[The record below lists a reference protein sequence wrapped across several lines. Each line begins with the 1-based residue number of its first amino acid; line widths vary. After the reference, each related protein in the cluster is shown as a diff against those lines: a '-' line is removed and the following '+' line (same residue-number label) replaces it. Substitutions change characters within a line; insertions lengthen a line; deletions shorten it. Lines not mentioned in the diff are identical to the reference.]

1 MSRPHP
7 TTANNSKVRENRL
20 IGALLGYNRNTSS
33 CDVARMT
40 SSLGLLEPV
49 VDSQAEQHSTPI
61 FLMRLEP
68 RASGFF
74 ENVAAVFRASPAQAN
89 LPSDSTF
96 WKDVF
101 VNRRLP
107 WQPFGESVLLHGLAI
122 GMVWLLSVAWVRQ
135 HPLTPRTTNLT
146 NVTVYSPEE
155 YLKPLDTGKGS
166 LQSSAGDPVYSRQE
180 VISVPPEADNH
191 TQTVVVPPDLKLAE
205 EVPLPNVVSWPQ
217 ANVPVPIDATMLA
230 SKLPGLPSSVVAPVP
245 ELAAES
251 NRRTVDLAQ
260 NVVAPTP
267 DIGAVMSTQA
277 IHAPQTSVVAPPP
290 SVDASRTRRVGDLN
304 IAQSDVVAPAPSLPV
319 EAQRASTRSLSGTVG
334 AGEAGVV
341 PPPPSAMGSEG
352 AATAGSRMI
361 ALGIH
366 PAALTG
372 PITPP
377 AGNRRG
383 SFAATPSGRADATG
397 KPAIAGQTANTSAG
411 LGSGS
416 APGNGG
422 SDGHN
427 ALQGVPPG
435 LHVGDGPPQKG
446 TSTIAGDGNGNAA
459 GGESGMSASAAP
471 PHTTA
476 THPTKV
482 ASPLPDDKVT
492 ETERQVFG
500 GRRVYSMTLNMPNLN
515 SAGGSWIIRF
525 SEMSDQSGP
534 GPLTAPEATHKVD
547 PGYPIELMR
556 QNVQGTLT
564 LRAVIHSDGH
574 VSNVEILNS
583 PDDRLDQFARSA
595 FERWTFRPGTKNG
608 NAVALQAV
616 VNIPFKTR
624 NSF

>member
-1 MSRPHP
+1 
-7 TTANNSKVRENRL
+7 
-20 IGALLGYNRNTSS
+20 
-33 CDVARMT
+33 MT
-40 SSLGLLEPV
+40 SSLGLLEPA
-49 VDSQAEQHSTPI
+49 VDSQAEQHPTPI
-61 FLMRLEP
+61 FLVRLEP
-68 RASGFF
+68 RAFGFF
-74 ENVAAVFRASPAQAN
+74 ENVAAVFRAEPVQAS
-89 LPSDSTF
+89 LPSDATF
-96 WKDVF
+96 WNDVF

-122 GMVWLLSVAWVRQ
+122 AMVWLLSVAWVRQ
-135 HPLTPRTTNLT
+135 HPLTPHSKDFT

-217 ANVPVPIDATMLA
+217 TNLSVPIEATTLA
-230 SKLPGLPSSVVAPVP
+230 SKMPGLRSSVVAPVP
-245 ELAAES
+245 EVAAES

-267 DIGAVMSTQA
+267 DIADVMSPQA

-290 SVDASRTRRVGDLN
+290 SIDASRTRRVGDLN
-304 IAQSDVVAPAPSLPV
+304 IAQSEAVAPAPSLPV
-319 EAQRASTRSLSGTVG
+319 EAQRAGTRSLAGTVG

-341 PPPPSAMGSEG
+341 PPPPSGVGSEG

-383 SFAATPSGRADATG
+383 SFAATPSGRMGATG
-397 KPAIAGQTANTSAG
+397 KPAVAGENARENPSM
-411 LGSGS
+411 GSGT

-422 SDGHN
+422 SNGQT
-427 ALQGVPPG
+427 ALQGVPSG
-435 LHVGDGPPQKG
+435 LHVGDAPPQKS
-446 TSTIAGDGNGNAA
+446 TSAVAGNGDGKALGD
-459 GGESGMSASAAP
+459 SGLVASAAP
-471 PHTTA
+471 PNTTGA
-476 THPTKV
+476 HSTKV
-482 ASPLPDDKVT
+482 ASPVPDEKVS

-500 GRRVYSMTLNMPNLN
+500 GRRVYSMSLNMPNLN

-525 SEMSDQSGP
+525 SELSDQSGP

-564 LRAVIHSDGH
+564 LRAVIRSDGH
-574 VSNVEILNS
+574 VSDVEILNS
-583 PDDRLDQFARSA
+583 PDDRLNQFARSA

-616 VNIPFKTR
+616 INIPFRTR